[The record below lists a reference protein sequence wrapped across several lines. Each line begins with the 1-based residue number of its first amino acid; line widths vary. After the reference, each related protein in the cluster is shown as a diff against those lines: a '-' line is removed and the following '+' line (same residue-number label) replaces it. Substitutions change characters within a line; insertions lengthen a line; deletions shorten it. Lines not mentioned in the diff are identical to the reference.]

1 MLLNLHQCDFSA
13 SRCWT
18 NAEIR
23 CLGYEIIVLRP
34 LKPVN
39 LLSKNAVEAM
49 SFICFAIV
57 FRPSATI
64 LYEIFNKCFL
74 HCSEETNFQKY
85 FRLCNDELC
94 THNECCTIA
103 VLFFVFAW

>member
-13 SRCWT
+13 SRFWT
-18 NAEIR
+18 NAESR

-39 LLSKNAVEAM
+39 LLSKNAVEAK
-49 SFICFAIV
+49 SFVCFAIV

-64 LYEIFNKCFL
+64 LYKIKL
-74 HCSEETNFQKY
+74 HFHFEK
-85 FRLCNDELC
+85 ELC
-94 THNECCTIA
+94 
-103 VLFFVFAW
+103 LFLALYTATKGLKTRLKGQYCFVVAFRDM

>member
-13 SRCWT
+13 SRFWA
-18 NAEIR
+18 NAESR

-64 LYEIFNKCFL
+64 LYEIFNNVFFTVVRKQISRNTFAYVTMSFVL
-74 HCSEETNFQKY
+74 IMN
-85 FRLCNDELC
+85 
-94 THNECCTIA
+94 A
-103 VLFFVFAW
+103 VL